1 MKSLLIFVHYSKGA
15 VIPPDI
21 KKYVLELAPHFSDVI
36 ISTNYKGPSFGNVK
50 VMSFKNEGYDFGLFY
65 RALQKV
71 DIKEYERIAF
81 VNDSN
86 VLVGS
91 FKKVFKWGNENKCE
105 MWGLTDSQ
113 ESPPALKGKDT
124 YHIQSHF
131 MILEKKAITLLP
143 IFFKNINFEKY
154 LTASN
159 NALRVKIINNCEIG
173 LSQFMLN
180 KGVKLGSYFSVKDK
194 ASPNFIFANY
204 RHNVHVYKWEEL
216 IKGGYPLIKRKLVE
230 GAWAFVPNWK
240 RCYKYKKR

>member
-1 MKSLLIFVHYSKGA
+1 MS
-15 VIPPDI
+15 
-21 KKYVLELAPHFSDVI
+21 PHFSEVV

-50 VMSFKNEGYDFGLFY
+50 IMNFKNEGYDFGLFY
-65 RALQKV
+65 RALHSIDFKTY
-71 DIKEYERIAF
+71 DRIAF

-86 VLVGS
+86 ILVGS
-91 FKKVFKWGNENKCE
+91 FKNIFKWGDGNDCG
-105 MWGLTDSQ
+105 MWGLTDSL
-113 ESPPALKGKDT
+113 ESPPALRGQNT

-131 MILEKKAITLLP
+131 MIFEKAAINLLDQ
-143 IFFKNINFEKY
+143 FFKSINFEKY
-154 LTASN
+154 LTTSTQH
-159 NALRVKIINNCEIG
+159 LRVQIINNCEIG
-173 LSQFMLN
+173 LSQFMLKN
-180 KGVKLGSYFSVKDK
+180 RVKLGSYFSVKDK